1 MRLRTFSILAV
12 GGMAALLAAACSG
25 GSDESTPTPGPD
37 ATSTPA
43 PTATPLATIPE
54 PIIVVGDGASGGGTA
69 TEEAATYIVE
79 SGDTLGGI
87 ADRFGVDIEV
97 IQAANDLDGVDI
109 FVGQE
114 LTIPR
119 SGSTAPTS
127 TSTPEPG
134 ATTAPPSGVDTY
146 TVQPGDTAFGIAL
159 EFDTTVEALAAAND
173 MTEDEITDLQIG
185 QVLRLPRP

>member
-1 MRLRTFSILAV
+1 MRLRTFSILAL
-12 GGMAALLAAACSG
+12 GGTVALLAAACSNG
-25 GSDESTPTPGPD
+25 NDDATPTAGPGV
-37 ATSTPA
+37 TSTPA
-43 PTATPLATIPE
+43 PTATPFATVPD
-54 PIIVVGDGASGGGTA
+54 PIIVVGDGSSGTGGA
-69 TEEAATYIVE
+69 TEEAATYVVE

-97 IQAANDLDGVDI
+97 IQEANNLDGVDI

-119 SGSTAPTS
+119 SGSGAPTS
-127 TSTPEPG
+127 TSTPAPG
-134 ATTAPPSGVDTY
+134 STTTPPSGVDTY

>member
-1 MRLRTFSILAV
+1 MRLRTFSVFAV
-12 GGMAALLAAACSG
+12 GASIALLAAACSG
-25 GSDESTPTPGPD
+25 GDEATPTPGPS

-54 PIIVVGDGASGGGTA
+54 PIIVVGDGSSGSGGA
-69 TEEAATYIVE
+69 TEEAATYVVE

-97 IQAANDLDGVDI
+97 IQAANGLDGVDI

-119 SGSTAPTS
+119 SGAAPAA
-127 TSTPEPG
+127 TSTPAPG
-134 ATTAPPSGVDTY
+134 ATSAPPSGVDTY